1 MKVYF
6 HLNAGGFSNCY
17 VVVNEQSMEAI
28 IIDPGKITEEI
39 ISQIEDNHLKLSA
52 VLITHNHGSH
62 VDGLKTLRRIYSPK
76 IYAADWEVAGNDTTV
91 INGDGKTKIARMQVH
106 YMTLPGHTS
115 DSVVYGIGN
124 ILFTGDVLSAGEIGS
139 TNSSYSEYILRSNI
153 EQKIFSQLDSVI
165 LMPGHGPPT
174 TLAAV
179 KAYNYNFNN
188 RNDSQLQFLNS
199 I

>member
-6 HLNAGGFSNCY
+6 HINLGGFSNCY
-17 VVVNEQSMEAI
+17 LVVNEETSEAI
-28 IIDPGKITEEI
+28 IVDPGKITEEI
-39 ISQIEDNHLKLSA
+39 ISQIEENHLKLVA

-62 VDGLKTLRRIYSPK
+62 VGGLKTLRKIYNPK

-91 INGDGKTKIARMQVH
+91 INGDGKTRLAKMLVR

-115 DSVVYGIGN
+115 DSIVYGIEN

-153 EQKIFSQLDSVI
+153 EQKIYSQLDDVI
-165 LMPGHGPPT
+165 IMPGHGPPS
-174 TLAAV
+174 TLGAI
-179 KAYNYNFNN
+179 KAFNN
-188 RNDSQLQFLNS
+188 DLKSQSGDSPKPLL
-199 I
+199 